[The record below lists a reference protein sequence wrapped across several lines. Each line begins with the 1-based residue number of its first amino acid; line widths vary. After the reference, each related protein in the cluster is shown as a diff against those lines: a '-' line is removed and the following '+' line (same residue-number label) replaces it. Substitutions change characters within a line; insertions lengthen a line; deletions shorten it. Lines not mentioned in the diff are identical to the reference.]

1 MKIAVTGAS
10 GFVGRAVLHAAAD
23 AGVAATGLA
32 RTAEAAARV
41 QAAGGTPFRLD
52 ALEARALA
60 PAFAGA
66 DAVVHLAQIGAPRRG
81 QTYAA
86 VNVGGTRA
94 VIAAAREAGVRRVV
108 FFSGLGV
115 ARYGVHR
122 HCTNP
127 YFLSKLRCELE
138 LFESGLEV
146 VVFRPSYIFGPGG
159 ELVPVLLRELA
170 AGAVT
175 RIGDGAY
182 RMQPIAVADAA
193 RLVLRAAAAP
203 FAVPHVFDLVGPE
216 PVSYAAFL
224 ERFAAAA
231 RRLGRPG
238 DLHVREVPVERALAE
253 ARTGGWG
260 GMLPDELDCL
270 LCDEVADA
278 APLRA
283 LLGADLTPLD
293 AVIEAAI
300 AAEAVSSSRG

>member
-1 MKIAVTGAS
+1 MKIAVSGAS
-10 GFVGRAVLHAAAD
+10 GFVGRAVLRAAAD

-41 QAAGGTPFRLD
+41 LAAGGTPFRLD
-52 ALEARALA
+52 VLEARALA
-60 PAFAGA
+60 SAFGGA
-66 DAVVHLAQIGAPRRG
+66 DAVVHLAQIGAPRHG
-81 QTYAA
+81 QTYDA

-115 ARYGVHR
+115 ARYGMHPR
-122 HCTNP
+122 CTNP

-138 LFESGLEV
+138 LFESGLEA

-159 ELVPVLLRELA
+159 ELVPALLRELA

-175 RIGDGAY
+175 RVGDGAY

-238 DLHVREVPVERALAE
+238 ALHVREVPVERALAE
-253 ARTGGWG
+253 ARAGGWG
-260 GMLPDELDCL
+260 GARMLADELDCL
-270 LCDEVADA
+270 LCDEISDP
-278 APLRA
+278 APLRE
-283 LLGADLTPLD
+283 LLGADLTTLD

-300 AAEAVSSSRG
+300 AAEP

>member
-10 GFVGRAVLHAAAD
+10 GFVGRALLRAAAN

-32 RTAEAAARV
+32 RGELAAARV
-41 QAAGGTPFRLD
+41 AAAGGTPWRID
-52 ALEARALA
+52 ALDPAALA

-66 DAVVHLAQIGAPRRG
+66 GAVVHLAQVGAERG
-81 QTYAA
+81 AATYAA

-94 VIAAAREAGVRRVV
+94 VIAAARAAGVRRVV

-115 ARYGVHR
+115 ARYGMHPR
-122 HCTNP
+122 CTNP

-146 VVFRPSYIFGPGG
+146 VAFRPSYIFGPGG
-159 ELVPVLLRELA
+159 ELVPALLRELA

-193 RLVLRAAAAP
+193 RLVLCAAAAP

-224 ERFAAAA
+224 ERFAAVAQ
-231 RRLGRPG
+231 RLGRPG
-238 DLHVREVPVERALAE
+238 ALHVREVPVERALAE
-253 ARTGGWG
+253 ARAGGWG
-260 GMLPDELDCL
+260 GARMLADELDCL
-270 LCDEVADA
+270 LCDEISDP
-278 APLRA
+278 APLRE

-300 AAEAVSSSRG
+300 AAEP

>member
-10 GFVGRAVLHAAAD
+10 GFVGRAVLRAAAQ
-23 AGVAATGLA
+23 AGIAATGIA
-32 RTAEAAARV
+32 RSAEAATRV

-52 ALEARALA
+52 ALEAHALA
-60 PAFAGA
+60 SAFAGA
-66 DAVVHLAQIGAPRRG
+66 DAVVHLAQIGAERHS
-81 QTYAA
+81 QTYDA

-115 ARYGVHR
+115 ARYGMHPR
-122 HCTNP
+122 CTNP

-138 LFESGLEV
+138 LFESGLEA

-159 ELVPVLLRELA
+159 ELVPLLLRELA

-193 RLVLRAAAAP
+193 RLVLSAAAAP

-231 RRLGRPG
+231 GRLGRPG
-238 DLHVREVPVERALAE
+238 ALLVREVPVERALAE
-253 ARTGGWG
+253 ARAGGWG
-260 GMLPDELDCL
+260 GLLADELDCL

-278 APLRA
+278 APLRE
-283 LLGADLTPLD
+283 LLGAELATLD

-300 AAEAVSSSRG
+300 AAEP